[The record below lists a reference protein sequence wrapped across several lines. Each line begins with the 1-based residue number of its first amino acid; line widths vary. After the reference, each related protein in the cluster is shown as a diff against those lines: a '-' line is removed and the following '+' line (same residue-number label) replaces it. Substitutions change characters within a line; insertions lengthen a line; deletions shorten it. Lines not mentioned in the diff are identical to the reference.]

1 MRETNKKKLVAI
13 LLAAVMLAIPLV
25 GTVMAGKG
33 QERVD
38 FKFILVGTT
47 GPGGETLVHGKSVH
61 YLMYPFIAT
70 GWPGSEDYPTPY
82 PPLQLIIDGQPIP
95 PELLSYEGYFPRV
108 SFSQEAGNVA
118 LTVIETITI
127 GDGDGG
133 VAGTIVLKAKGNN
146 PNTGNG
152 VGFGNSFNGF
162 GTGAYE
168 SVKIQGK
175 TPDPALTV
183 GEMEVIN
190 PDTGEPMVITIS
202 KLERVGTVM
211 GWP

>member
-1 MRETNKKKLVAI
+1 VKTLNKKSLVAV
-13 LLAAVMLAIPLV
+13 LLAAVMLATPFV

-33 QERVD
+33 QGRVD

-61 YLMYPFIAT
+61 YLMYTFLAT

-95 PELLSYEGYFPRV
+95 PELLSYEGYFPRI

-152 VGFGNSFNGF
+152 VGFGT
-162 GTGAYE
+162 GTYE
-168 SVKIQGK
+168 DVKIQGK